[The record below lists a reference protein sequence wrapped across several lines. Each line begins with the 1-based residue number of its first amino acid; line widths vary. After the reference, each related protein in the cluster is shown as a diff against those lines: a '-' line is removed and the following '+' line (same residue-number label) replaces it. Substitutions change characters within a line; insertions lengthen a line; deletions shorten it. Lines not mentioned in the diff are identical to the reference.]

1 MKNSVGL
8 VKTQLARI
16 DLPPNGLKLEKGGQ
30 LAELVVAYETY
41 GVLNNQYNNAIL
53 VCHALSGDAHVAG
66 FHENSTK
73 PGWWDEMIGP
83 GKGIDTDRFF
93 VICANILGGCKGTTG
108 PSSPDPASGRPYGS
122 KFPQITLGD
131 IVDVQHLLLRHL
143 GVKRLYGVIGGSLGG
158 MQVLEWS
165 LRFPEMVDRCI
176 CIASAASLNAQ
187 ALAFDI
193 VGREAIL
200 SDPQWESG
208 DYYDTGHLPAMGL
221 AQARMIGHITYLS
234 PQKMETKFGR
244 EKSDAAEPLKKFNTR
259 FQVES
264 YLHYNGRAFVDRFD
278 ANSYLH
284 ITEAMDSYDLEER
297 FGSLDAAFAPVRAK
311 MLIIALSSDWLFPPE
326 QSLEVATALLRN
338 GKQVS
343 YCLLDS
349 PHGHDAFLL
358 DIAHLTDA
366 VQTFLCPAPP
376 PVAVSA
382 EETARAADRARIRR
396 MVAPKA
402 RILDLGCG
410 DGQLLAELADSSAAR
425 PHLGIDIDLDN
436 IVAALS
442 RGLDV
447 FQGDIDNG
455 LGMIPDDSYDYVI
468 LSQTIQ
474 VVRKPRLV
482 LKEMLRV
489 ARAGIVTFPNFS
501 SLGNRLSLSFNGR
514 MPISDTLPYAWY
526 DTPNIHL
533 ATLKDFQDLCRLEG
547 IRIEELDCL
556 SDCPLGLGLIKLGLP
571 NLGADRVLCRI
582 SRLQP

>member
-1 MKNSVGL
+1 MKKSVGL
-8 VKTQLARI
+8 VQTQIARI
-16 DLPPNGLKLEKGGQ
+16 NLPPDGLKLEKGGR
-30 LAELVVAYETY
+30 LAELDVAYETY
-41 GVLNNQYNNAIL
+41 GSLNDRRNNAIL

-66 FHENSTK
+66 FHENSSK

-108 PSSPDPASGRPYGS
+108 PSSKDPATDHPYGS
-122 KFPQITLGD
+122 KFPEITLGD
-131 IVDVQHLLLRHL
+131 IVEVQHLLLLHL
-143 GVKRLYGVIGGSLGG
+143 GVERLYGVIGGSLGG

-165 LRFPEMVDRCI
+165 LRFPDKVDRCV

-200 SDPQWESG
+200 SDPLWAGG
-208 DYYDTGHLPAMGL
+208 DYYGTGSLPAMGL

-297 FGSLDAAFAPVRAK
+297 FGSLDNAFTSVRAK

-326 QSLEVATALLRN
+326 QSLEVATALLRA

-358 DIAHLTDA
+358 DIAHLTEA
-366 VQTFLCPAPP
+366 VQTFLCPVPP
-376 PVAVSA
+376 ASSLPA
-382 EETARAADRARIRR
+382 EEAARSADRARIRR
-396 MVAPKA
+396 MLAPKA

-410 DGQLLAELADSSAAR
+410 DGQLLAELADPTAPR
-425 PHLGIDIDLDN
+425 PHLGIDIDLEN
-436 IVAALS
+436 IVAALG

-455 LGMIPDDSYDYVI
+455 LGMIPDNSYDYVI
-468 LSQTIQ
+468 LSQTLQ

-482 LKEMLRV
+482 LQEMLRV
-489 ARAGIVTFPNFS
+489 AHAGIIAFPNFS
-501 SLGNRLSLSFNGR
+501 SLGNRLHLAFSGR
-514 MPISDTLPYAWY
+514 MPVSDSLPYAWY

-533 ATLKDFQDLCRLEG
+533 ATLKDFQELCRRDS
-547 IRIEELDCL
+547 IRIEEIDCL
-556 SDCPLGLGLIKLGLP
+556 ADCPLGRAFIQIGLP

-582 SRLQP
+582 SRL

>member
-1 MKNSVGL
+1 MKKSVGQ
-8 VKTQLARI
+8 VRTQIARI
-16 DLPPNGLKLEKGGQ
+16 LLPAEGLKLEKGGR
-30 LAELVVAYETY
+30 LAELDVAYETY
-41 GVLNNQYNNAIL
+41 GVLNDRRDNAIL
-53 VCHALSGDAHVAG
+53 ACHALSGDAHVAG

-93 VICANILGGCKGTTG
+93 VICSNILGGCKGTTG
-108 PSSPDPASGRPYGS
+108 PSSNDPANGLPYGS
-122 KFPQITLGD
+122 KFPEITLGD
-131 IVDVQHLLLRHL
+131 IVEVQHLLLLHL
-143 GVKRLYGVIGGSLGG
+143 GVNRLYGVIGGSLGG

-165 LRFPEMVDRCI
+165 LRFPTAVDRCI

-200 SDPQWESG
+200 SDPQWAGG
-208 DYYDTGHLPAMGL
+208 DYYGTGHLPAMGL

-297 FGSLDAAFAPVRAK
+297 FGSLDAAFASVRAK

-326 QSLEVATALLRN
+326 QSLDVATALLRN

-358 DIAHLTDA
+358 DIDHLTEA

-376 PVAVSA
+376 PAPPA
-382 EETARAADRARIRR
+382 DDAARAADRARIRR
-396 MVAPKA
+396 MIAPHT

-410 DGQLLAELADSSAAR
+410 DGQLLAELADPAATR

-436 IVAALS
+436 IVAALG

-455 LGMIPDDSYDYVI
+455 LGMIPDDAYDYVI
-468 LSQTIQ
+468 LSQTLQ

-482 LKEMLRV
+482 LQEMLRV
-489 ARAGIVTFPNFS
+489 ARAGIIAFPNFA
-501 SLGNRLSLSFNGR
+501 SLGNRLRLSLSGR
-514 MPISDTLPYAWY
+514 MPVSDTLPYAWY

-533 ATLKDFQDLCRLEG
+533 ATLKDFKDLCRRDG
-547 IRIEELDCL
+547 IRIEEIDCL
-556 SDCPLGLGLIKLGLP
+556 TDCPIARCLIRIGLS

-582 SRLQP
+582 SRL

>member
-1 MKNSVGL
+1 MKKSIGF
-8 VKTQLARI
+8 VKTEIARI
-16 DLPPNGLKLEKGGQ
+16 NLPVGGLKLEKGGR
-30 LAELVVAYETY
+30 LTELEVAYETY
-41 GVLNNQYNNAIL
+41 GTLNALRSNTIL

-66 FHENSTK
+66 FHENSAK
-73 PGWWDEMIGP
+73 PGWWEDMIGP

-93 VICANILGGCKGTTG
+93 VICSNILGGCKGTTG
-108 PSSPDPASGRPYGS
+108 PASRDPATGRPYGS

-131 IVDVQHLLLRHL
+131 IVEVQHLLLNHL
-143 GVKRLYGVIGGSLGG
+143 GIERLYGVIGGSLGG

-165 LRFPEMVDRCI
+165 LRFPSQVERCI

-200 SDPQWESG
+200 SDPQWAGG
-208 DYYDTGHLPAMGL
+208 DYYGTGHLPAMGL

-244 EKSDAAEPLKKFNTR
+244 EKSDTAEPPKKFNTR

-264 YLHYNGRAFVDRFD
+264 YLHYNGRSFVDRFD

-297 FGSLDAAFAPVRAK
+297 FGSLDAAFAPVQAK

-326 QSLEVATALLRN
+326 QSLEIATALLRN
-338 GKQVS
+338 NKPVS

-358 DIAHLTDA
+358 DIDHLTEV
-366 VQTFLCPAPP
+366 VQTFLGPAA
-376 PVAVSA
+376 VAPTA
-382 EETARAADRARIRR
+382 EPDDAGQAAERVRIRR
-396 MVAPKA
+396 MVRPQA

-410 DGQLLAELADSSAAR
+410 DGRLLAELADPTASK
-425 PHLGIDIDLDN
+425 PHLGIDIDLEN
-436 IVAALS
+436 IVAALG

-455 LGMIPDDSYDYVI
+455 LGMIPDDAYDYVI
-468 LSQTIQ
+468 LSQTLQ

-482 LKEMLRV
+482 LQEMLRV
-489 ARAGIVTFPNFS
+489 ARAGLIAFPNFS
-501 SLGNRLSLSFNGR
+501 CLGNRLHLAFSGR
-514 MPISDTLPYAWY
+514 MPVSNTLPYAWY

-533 ATLKDFQDLCRLEG
+533 ATLKDFQDLCRRDG
-547 IRIEELDCL
+547 IRIEDIDYLA
-556 SDCPLGLGLIKLGLP
+556 DCPIGRLLIKIGLP

-582 SRLQP
+582 SRM